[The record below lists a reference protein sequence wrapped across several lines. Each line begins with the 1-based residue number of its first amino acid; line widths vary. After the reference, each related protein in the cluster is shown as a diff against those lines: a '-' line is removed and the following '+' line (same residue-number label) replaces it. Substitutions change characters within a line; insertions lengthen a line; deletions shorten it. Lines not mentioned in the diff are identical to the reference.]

1 MDDNQKK
8 GLVLLF
14 GTVAVDPTNPQFA
27 EAAAQ
32 DRNDLDSQLIGKNH
46 ITCLGNF
53 AQAVVNQPPYRV
65 HVGSLYPSAKQ
76 FLNIFGSYP
85 GVHQYCAAWQVI
97 N

>member
-32 DRNDLDSQLIGKNH
+32 VAPHRRADRDPGGPGGCSLR
-46 ITCLGNF
+46 
-53 AQAVVNQPPYRV
+53 AVDEPVLP
-65 HVGSLYPSAKQ
+65 AA
-76 FLNIFGSYP
+76 
-85 GVHQYCAAWQVI
+85 CA
-97 N
+97 